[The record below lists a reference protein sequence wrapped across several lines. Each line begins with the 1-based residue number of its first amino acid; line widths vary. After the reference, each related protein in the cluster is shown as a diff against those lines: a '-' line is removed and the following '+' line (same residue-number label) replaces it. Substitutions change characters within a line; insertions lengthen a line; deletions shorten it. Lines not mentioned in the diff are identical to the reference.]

1 MSKSLD
7 AVKRI
12 IRSPRVAVQN
22 LVQGKQRLNGL
33 KVGQKI
39 ALGYAIALG
48 IAILGTGTG
57 ILIGD
62 YYENKAETQR
72 ENALRAIR
80 LPATIQFNLL
90 LAQVYQYR
98 LVSVLLYP
106 ERLEYQYSQFH
117 KHITQAN
124 SAWDTLKASHN
135 SRAKTEEWEELLE
148 YDRLLEQYLNE
159 VDSIF
164 DRYDLLNLSSENIE
178 AARERLLIF
187 NSGVL
192 GIKLVEFSETLNVLL
207 NATSEDYAAA
217 EAAFQRARMLR
228 YQLLILSATISITIA
243 IALAWYTTRAIA
255 NPVRELTNVAQ
266 TVTQNSNFALQAV
279 IATDDE
285 VGQLALSLNHL
296 IERVRLLLA
305 EKEKQALELET
316 AKEAADVANRAKSE
330 FLANMSHELRTPLNG
345 ILGYAQILQRSDLS
359 PKQKHGAD
367 IIEQCG
373 SHLLTLINDVLDL
386 AKIEARKL
394 ELYPQPFHLL
404 NFLRGVTAICRLK
417 ADQKNISFSFQPAPT
432 LPAVVYGDANRL
444 RQVLLNL
451 LNNAIKF
458 TDTGGVVFTV
468 EPIDTPPP
476 NEEWHIHRIR
486 FSVEDSG
493 AGIAPEQ
500 LNQIFLPFEQV
511 GRHKDSE
518 GTGLGLAITRQI
530 VELMGSHIQVESIL
544 GRGSH
549 FTVDLEFPRLD
560 HEPSVREASGNIIGI
575 RGTAKILIIDERPEN
590 RSVIV
595 NLLKPFGFEV
605 IEASNGQ
612 EGLDK
617 AVTFN
622 PDLII
627 VDLLMQ
633 VMDGFTFLKQL
644 RASRQLQHIP
654 AIVSSAS
661 VYEIDRQTS
670 LKAGGDDFLPKP
682 VRLEELLKTLEQHL
696 PLEWIYDDALVSP
709 QSTDIPTQLIIPPM
723 TEINKLHQLV
733 MIGNLKELTKQAEQ
747 LKSSD
752 YTRFA
757 EIIQQMAQEF
767 KVRELKEFINQH
779 RSEQ

>member
-1 MSKSLD
+1 MSELD
-7 AVKRI
+7 ADKQIVP
-12 IRSPRVAVQN
+12 PRVSVKN
-22 LVQGKQRLNGL
+22 TLVRSKQKLDGL

-48 IAILGTGTG
+48 IAILGTGIG
-57 ILIGD
+57 GLIGH
-62 YYENKAETQR
+62 YYENQAETQR
-72 ENALRAIR
+72 EDALKAIS
-80 LPATIQFNLL
+80 LPAKIQFNLL

-106 ERLEYQYSQFH
+106 ERLEYQYNQFH
-117 KHITQAN
+117 KHIIQAN
-124 SAWDTLKASHN
+124 AAWDALKASHD
-135 SRAKTEEWEELLE
+135 SRAKSEEWEELLE

-159 VDSIF
+159 VESIF
-164 DRYDLLNLSSENIE
+164 ERFDLLNLSSENIE

-192 GIKLVEFSETLNVLL
+192 GIKLVEFSETLNALL

-243 IALAWYTTRAIA
+243 IALAWYTTGAIA
-255 NPVRELTNVAQ
+255 NPVRELTNIAQ
-266 TVTQNSNFALQAV
+266 TVTQNSNFALQAA
-279 IATDDE
+279 ITTDDE

-305 EKEKQALELET
+305 EKEQQALELET
-316 AKEAADVANRAKSE
+316 AKEAADIANRAKSE

-345 ILGYAQILQRSDLS
+345 ILGYAQILQRSDIS

-404 NFLRGVTAICRLK
+404 NFLRGVTEICRLK

-468 EPIDTPPP
+468 EPIDKPP
-476 NEEWHIHRIR
+476 NEKPINRIR
-486 FSVEDSG
+486 FSVEDTG

-511 GRHKDSE
+511 GRHKNSE

-544 GRGSH
+544 GRGSV
-549 FTVDLEFPRLD
+549 FTVDLEFPRLA
-560 HEPSVREASGNIIGI
+560 HEPLVREASGTIINI

-595 NLLKPFGFEV
+595 NLLELFGFEV
-605 IEASNGQ
+605 TEANNGQ

-617 AVTFN
+617 AAAFN

-627 VDLLMQ
+627 VDLLMP

-644 RASRQLQHIP
+644 RASAQLQHIP

-682 VRLEELLKTLEQHL
+682 VRLEELLKMLEQHL
-696 PLEWIYDDALVSP
+696 QIEWIYDDAPASP
-709 QSTDIPTQLIIPPM
+709 ESTDVPTQLVIPPF

-733 MIGNLKELTKQAEQ
+733 MSGNLKELTKQARQ
-747 LKSSD
+747 LKLND
-752 YTRFA
+752 YIDFA
-757 EIIQQMAQEF
+757 EILQQMAQEF
-767 KVRELKEFINQH
+767 KVKELKEFINQH

>member
-1 MSKSLD
+1 MSKTLD

-12 IRSPRVAVQN
+12 IRLPRVAVQN

-48 IAILGTGTG
+48 IAILGTGIG
-57 ILIGD
+57 GLIGH

-106 ERLEYQYSQFH
+106 ERLEYKYNQFH

-124 SAWDTLKASHN
+124 SAWDALKASHN
-135 SRAKTEEWEELLE
+135 SRAETEEWEKLLE

-159 VDSIF
+159 VESIF
-164 DRYDLLNLSSENIE
+164 ARYDLLNLSSENIE

-187 NSGVL
+187 NGGVL

-228 YQLLILSATISITIA
+228 YQLLILSATISVTMA
-243 IALAWYTTRAIA
+243 IALAWYTTGAIA
-255 NPVRELTNVAQ
+255 NPVRELTNIAQ
-266 TVTQNSNFALQAV
+266 TVTQNSNFALQAT

-285 VGQLALSLNHL
+285 VGQLALSLNRL

-316 AKEAADVANRAKSE
+316 AKEAADIANRAKSE

-345 ILGYAQILQRSDLS
+345 ILGYAQILQHSNLS
-359 PKQKHGAD
+359 AKQKHGAD

-394 ELYPQPFHLL
+394 ELYPQAFHLL
-404 NFLRGVTAICRLK
+404 DFLRGVTDICRLK

-432 LPAVVYGDANRL
+432 LPTDVYGDANRL

-458 TDTGGVVFTV
+458 TDAGRVVFTV
-468 EPIDTPPP
+468 EPIDKPPQ
-476 NEEWHIHRIR
+476 EELPIHRIR

-500 LNQIFLPFEQV
+500 LDQIFLPFEQV
-511 GRHKDSE
+511 GRHKYAE

-544 GRGSH
+544 GRGSI
-549 FTVDLEFPRLD
+549 FTVELEFPRFN
-560 HEPSVREASGNIIGI
+560 HEPSVREPSGSIISI
-575 RGTAKILIIDERPEN
+575 RGTARILIIDERPEN

-595 NLLKPFGFEV
+595 NLLEPFGFEV

-617 AVTFN
+617 ATAFN

-627 VDLLMQ
+627 VDLLMP

-644 RASRQLQHIP
+644 RASAQLQHTP

-696 PLEWIYDDALVSP
+696 PLEWIYDSAFASP
-709 QSTDIPTQLIIPPM
+709 TTDVTTQLTIPPM
-723 TEINKLHQLV
+723 TEINKLHELV

-747 LKSSD
+747 LKLND
-752 YTRFA
+752 YTGFA

-779 RSEQ
+779 WSEQ

>member
-1 MSKSLD
+1 MSELD
-7 AVKRI
+7 AAKQLVP
-12 IRSPRVAVQN
+12 PRVSVKKT
-22 LVQGKQRLNGL
+22 LVQGKQKLDGL

-48 IAILGTGTG
+48 IAIFGTG
-57 ILIGD
+57 IGGLIGH
-62 YYENKAETQR
+62 YYENQAETQR
-72 ENALRAIR
+72 EDALKAIR
-80 LPATIQFNLL
+80 LPAKIQFNLL

-106 ERLEYQYSQFH
+106 ERLEYQYNQFH
-117 KHITQAN
+117 KHIIQAN
-124 SAWDTLKASHN
+124 AAWNALKASHD
-135 SRAKTEEWEELLE
+135 SRTETEEWEELLE

-159 VDSIF
+159 VESIF
-164 DRYDLLNLSSENIE
+164 DRFDLLNLSSENIE
-178 AARERLLIF
+178 AAQERLLIF

-192 GIKLVEFSETLNVLL
+192 GIKLVEFSETLNALL
-207 NATSEDYAAA
+207 NATSEDYAEA

-243 IALAWYTTRAIA
+243 LALAWYTTGAIA
-255 NPVRELTNVAQ
+255 NPVRELTNIAQ
-266 TVTQNSNFALQAV
+266 TVTQNSNFALQAA
-279 IATDDE
+279 ITTDDE

-305 EKEKQALELET
+305 EKEKQTLELET
-316 AKEAADVANRAKSE
+316 AKEAADIANRAKSE

-404 NFLRGVTAICRLK
+404 NFLRGVTDICRLK

-468 EPIDTPPP
+468 EPIDKPPQ
-476 NEEWHIHRIR
+476 NEELHIHRVR
-486 FSVEDSG
+486 FSVVDTG

-500 LNQIFLPFEQV
+500 LDQIFLPFEQV
-511 GRHKDSE
+511 GQNKDSE

-544 GRGSH
+544 GQGSV

-560 HEPSVREASGNIIGI
+560 HEPFVQEASGTIIGI

-595 NLLKPFGFEV
+595 NLLKPFGFNV

-617 AVTFN
+617 AIAFN
-622 PDLII
+622 PALII
-627 VDLLMQ
+627 VDLLMP
-633 VMDGFTFLKQL
+633 VMDGFTFLQQL

-654 AIVSSAS
+654 AVISSAS

-696 PLEWIYDDALVSP
+696 PLEWIYDSAPASP
-709 QSTDIPTQLIIPPM
+709 KSTDVKTQLIIPPM

-747 LKSSD
+747 LKLND
-752 YTRFA
+752 YTGFA
-757 EIIQQMAQEF
+757 KIIQQMAQEF
-767 KVRELKEFINQH
+767 KVKELKEFINQH
-779 RSEQ
+779 WSEQ

>member
-1 MSKSLD
+1 MSELD
-7 AVKRI
+7 ADKQIVP
-12 IRSPRVAVQN
+12 PRVSVKN
-22 LVQGKQRLNGL
+22 TLVRSKQKLDGL

-48 IAILGTGTG
+48 IAILGTGIG
-57 ILIGD
+57 GLIGH
-62 YYENKAETQR
+62 YYENQAETQR
-72 ENALRAIR
+72 EDALKAIS
-80 LPATIQFNLL
+80 LPAKIQFNLL

-106 ERLEYQYSQFH
+106 ERLEYQYNQFH
-117 KHITQAN
+117 KHIIQAN
-124 SAWDTLKASHN
+124 AAWDALKASHD
-135 SRAKTEEWEELLE
+135 SRAKSEEWEELLE

-159 VDSIF
+159 VESIF
-164 DRYDLLNLSSENIE
+164 ERFDLLNLSSENIE

-192 GIKLVEFSETLNVLL
+192 GIKLVEFSETLNTLL
-207 NATSEDYAAA
+207 DTTSQDYAAA

-243 IALAWYTTRAIA
+243 IALAWYTTGAIA
-255 NPVRELTNVAQ
+255 NPVKDLTSIAQ
-266 TVTQNSNFALQAV
+266 TVTQNSNFALQAA
-279 IATDDE
+279 ITTDDE

-305 EKEKQALELET
+305 EKEQQALELET
-316 AKEAADVANRAKSE
+316 AKEAADIANRAKSE

-345 ILGYAQILQRSDLS
+345 ILGYAQILQRSDIS

-404 NFLRGVTAICRLK
+404 NFLRGVTEICRLK

-468 EPIDTPPP
+468 EPIDKPP
-476 NEEWHIHRIR
+476 NEKLFINRIR
-486 FSVEDSG
+486 FSVEDTG

-511 GRHKDSE
+511 GRHKNSE

-544 GRGSH
+544 GRGSV
-549 FTVDLEFPRLD
+549 FTVDLEFPRLA
-560 HEPSVREASGNIIGI
+560 HEPLVREASGTIINI

-595 NLLKPFGFEV
+595 NLLELFGFEV
-605 IEASNGQ
+605 TEANNGQ

-617 AVTFN
+617 AAAFN

-627 VDLLMQ
+627 VDLLMP

-644 RASRQLQHIP
+644 RASAQLQHIP

-682 VRLEELLKTLEQHL
+682 VRLEELLKMLEQHL
-696 PLEWIYDDALVSP
+696 QIEWIYDDAPASP
-709 QSTDIPTQLIIPPM
+709 ESTDVPTQLVIPPF

-733 MIGNLKELTKQAEQ
+733 MSGNLKELTKQARQ
-747 LKSSD
+747 LKLND
-752 YTRFA
+752 YTDFA
-757 EIIQQMAQEF
+757 EILQQMAQEF
-767 KVRELKEFINQH
+767 KVKELKEFINQH